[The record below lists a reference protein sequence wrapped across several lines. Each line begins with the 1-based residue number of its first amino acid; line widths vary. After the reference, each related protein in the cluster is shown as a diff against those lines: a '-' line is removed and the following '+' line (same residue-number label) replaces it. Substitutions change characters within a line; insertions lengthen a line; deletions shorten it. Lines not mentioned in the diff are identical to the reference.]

1 MKREHN
7 VFLEQL
13 SEKRAQ
19 FEQALKRLM
28 ETQQA
33 TNEIESGDS
42 NLDES
47 DYAQRELSACCNYS
61 LIQKKSNELKRIE
74 RLIRKISQDQAF
86 GECEECGRPIPPE
99 RLLIVPETALCVRCQ
114 EMLERSDRMRGLTS
128 GGSLSR
134 MGKAD
139 SAWDDDASLVEDI
152 VFDSPDE
159 EMEGILPPEEDGM
172 DLSLAPEEEF

>member
-1 MKREHN
+1 MKRGN
-7 VFLEQL
+7 NAFLKQL
-13 SEKRAQ
+13 DVKRAQ
-19 FEQALKRLM
+19 FELALKRLM
-28 ETQQA
+28 ETQQDY
-33 TNEIESGDS
+33 NEIVNGDS

-47 DYAQRELSACCNYS
+47 DHAQRELSSCCNYS

-99 RLLIVPETALCVRCQ
+99 RLLIVPETPLCVRCQ

-139 SAWDDDASLVEDI
+139 PEWDDDSSSVDI
-152 VFDSPDE
+152 VFDSTDD
-159 EMEGILPPEEDGM
+159 EMEGILPPEAGGM
-172 DLSLAPEEEF
+172 DLSLAGEEEL